1 MESDNTVSAD
11 EIEATRLSLD
21 QIIQTA
27 ELLKKKLGGPE
38 RNNNASSFLPSSAT
52 SEAADKPIDGPDNES
67 STSCSSLPSSATS
80 DTAKKA
86 AILKN
91 KPGSG
96 NTSST
101 TDGESSARPP
111 QRRLSIGQV
120 TSTAEVDDGSD
131 PPQRR
136 LSIGVSPNTQ
146 NELYTQ
152 MSQPSQSK
160 RSGLSFFNR
169 GQTTVHPQNDDIE
182 TGSGTGGSRKTVRFS
197 KAPQRKDSERGA
209 WKMVSPIRS
218 FALYMLTFST
228 TQTHVNI
235 SLLLFVSIHLRL
247 VDGQGGIANHR

>member
-1 MESDNTVSAD
+1 MESDNSVSID

-38 RNNNASSFLPSSAT
+38 RNNNASSSFLPSSAT
-52 SEAADKPIDGPDNES
+52 SEAADKPIGGPENES
-67 STSCSSLPSSATS
+67 STSCSSPPSSATS
-80 DTAKKA
+80 EAAEKA

-96 NTSST
+96 NTSSST
-101 TDGESSARPP
+101 TDGESSDRPP

-120 TSTAEVDDGSD
+120 TSTADVDDGSD

-209 WKMVSPIRS
+209 WKMVSHIRS
-218 FALYMLTFST
+218 LALCILTFST

-235 SLLLFVSIHLRL
+235 SLFQYIFVS
-247 VDGQGGIANHR
+247 VDGQGGISNHR